1 MFLRLSFRLDLRVLS
16 GALMD
21 CGFAGNS
28 DIFGIGIRIG
38 YYTQILAV
46 WFSNYFYFR
55 EAKALRAVNNL
66 FLLALIVV
74 GFIYFINARSTYVV
88 HAFLLLQIGIVIGL
102 VGITETARYATK
114 YRETSRERLLLR
126 MALMVSGALF
136 NVYFWW
142 KGLDVM
148 LPTPCGTY
156 SFYFW
161 KVGFYGWLRTVMK
174 VQSLF
179 AATWT
184 APSYA
189 SRDAATLVYDLRM
202 RETRTCFIKAVTA
215 VGMLSKPGDV
225 SHGDP
230 NKERLAD
237 TSEVQLPASRQ
248 SRSAKLADA
257 QTASHT
263 APNGI
268 ASHPAFGRNERENI
282 EISKMASDEDRALLE
297 RVHKAQKYL
306 DLLMSI
312 YPESTAGPGETRT
325 THRSCQTFNISNRKT
340 HCSDSTPYLQC
351 VSGALRSIWTNNP
364 PSSLRQGVSLHL
376 IALGAVAPWKWP
388 RIMNHMY
395 RLDRDSLH
403 QTPDWQHFT
412 IASDLHLSQI
422 LVPNSTAKWAFAAS
436 QQFVFIALLITQ
448 IELTL
453 VWNRVAGLQSLSSLG
468 QLIPFILGVGGLV
481 KMLWGKA
488 RSVWRGRKGIVE
500 EREEGRVGEYEV
512 AMARFLEMK
521 SRKLERSVLRAATA

>member
-1 MFLRLSFRLDLRVLS
+1 
-16 GALMD
+16 MD

-74 GFIYFINARSTYVV
+74 GFISFINARSTYVV

-126 MALMVSGALF
+126 MAIMVSGALF

-161 KVGFYGWLRTVMK
+161 KVEFYGWLRTVMK

-202 RETRTCFIKAVTA
+202 RVTRASFVKAVTA
-215 VGMLSKPGDV
+215 VGKPSKPGDV
-225 SHGDP
+225 SEGDP
-230 NKERLAD
+230 NKERHAD
-237 TSEVQLPASRQ
+237 TSEMQLPASTQ
-248 SRSAKLADA
+248 SRSVKLTGAE
-257 QTASHT
+257 TPSHT
-263 APNGI
+263 ASSGI
-268 ASHPAFGRNERENI
+268 PSHPAFGRNERENI
-282 EISKMASDEDRALLE
+282 KISKMASDEDRALLE

-312 YPESTAGPGETRT
+312 YPESTAVPGERRT
-325 THRSCQTFNISNRKT
+325 AHRSCQMFNISNRKT
-340 HCSDSTPYLQC
+340 ECSDSTPYLRC
-351 VSGALRSIWTNNP
+351 ISGALRSIWTNKP
-364 PSSLRQGVSLHL
+364 SSSLRQGVSLHL

-395 RLDRDSLH
+395 ELDKIS
-403 QTPDWQHFT
+403 QTPDWHHVT

-422 LVPNSTAKWAFAAS
+422 IVPNSTAKWAFAAS
-436 QQFVFIALLITQ
+436 QQFIFIALLTTQ

-453 VWNRVAGLQSLSSLG
+453 VWNHVAGLQSLSSLG
-468 QLIPFILGVGGLV
+468 QLIPFILGVGGLI

-488 RSVWRGRKGIVE
+488 RLSWRESKGIAE
-500 EREEGRVGEYEV
+500 EKGGRVGEYET
-512 AMARFLEMK
+512 AMARFLELK
-521 SRKLERSVLRAATA
+521 NRKLDRPMLRAATA